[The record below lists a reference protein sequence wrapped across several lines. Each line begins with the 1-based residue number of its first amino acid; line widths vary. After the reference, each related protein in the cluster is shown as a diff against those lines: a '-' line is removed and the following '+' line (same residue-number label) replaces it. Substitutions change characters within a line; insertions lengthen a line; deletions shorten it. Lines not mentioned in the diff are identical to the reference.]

1 MAELKVAGHDVVVVL
16 SGLEALAAC
25 RREVRVPVRC
35 LRMVQ
40 VEGTPLAGVSLL
52 RLPGVSWPGAFV
64 FGSRRQRGRKEFV
77 AARAGLAAV
86 VLEAEG
92 AEWDRVVV
100 SHPEAVQIAAE
111 LAALGALL
119 SGAGAGTATGP
130 RSPTGTGDG
139 GALKTGRA
147 ASLTNGPASA
157 PGTGG
162 EVDVAFPS
170 APRPEDPR
178 FPLSL
183 PPKRAAERPGG
194 SKNRFLGAPAAFGL
208 DREQE
213 LRQTAT
219 KCG

>member
-111 LAALGALL
+111 LAALLL
-119 SGAGAGTATGP
+119 GRGPSQRGPSQRGPSQRGPSQRGRGGNGNGTEIANGDRRR
-130 RSPTGTGDG
+130 RSPQNGSSGLTHERAGVRARDRGRG
-139 GALKTGRA
+139 RRGVPVGAKA
-147 ASLTNGPASA
+147 
-157 PGTGG
+157 
-162 EVDVAFPS
+162 
-170 APRPEDPR
+170 
-178 FPLSL
+178 
-183 PPKRAAERPGG
+183 
-194 SKNRFLGAPAAFGL
+194 
-208 DREQE
+208 
-213 LRQTAT
+213 
-219 KCG
+219 